1 MCSYRHLHFHPQ
13 VSNLPWFSWP
23 LNTLL
28 RVGTCLL
35 ALSFFVDI
43 FPRSSV
49 TCLIPSFSPLSH
61 RPFELRPPSAGITA
75 PHQWSSLTP
84 RISTTINCEFSS
96 HPSSRQRIHL
106 IYYHSLHCFNHNRWW
121 NSVDTSNMGSDVRL
135 VHLIHPWYA
144 SQPIAAI
151 LDWPC
156 LIWHRIPVYGGTS
169 SLRCL
174 IIFVRSSLWFSVWV
188 SAFSIVPA
196 HSRPFSFRFTFSYMW
211 YPCVLN
217 FSEPLRSLLPC
228 QGLNRAD
235 MTPYIRY
242 SSFWE
247 CSEHSRHTQ
256 RFLILAYSWAHCP
269 SSPKFIPVIMLLRV
283 DGALHWLVL

>member
-188 SAFSIVPA
+188 SAFSIRSQSYQHTHA
-196 HSRPFSFRFTFSYMW
+196 PF
-211 YPCVLN
+211 
-217 FSEPLRSLLPC
+217 PLGS
-228 QGLNRAD
+228 
-235 MTPYIRY
+235 
-242 SSFWE
+242 
-247 CSEHSRHTQ
+247 
-256 RFLILAYSWAHCP
+256 P
-269 SSPKFIPVIMLLRV
+269 SHICDTHVY
-283 DGALHWLVL
+283 

>member
-1 MCSYRHLHFHPQ
+1 MDAFWSSRRLGSCIYMEGASKCTEVIERHGRRCQVVVNVNLSFFHSDLFSYLLNPYVF
-13 VSNLPWFSWP
+13 LP
-23 LNTLL
+23 T
-28 RVGTCLL
+28 L
-35 ALSFFVDI
+35 ALSSSSLQSSLVLLTVKYTAEGWNLPSRLVFFCWHLS
-43 FPRSSV
+43 RSSV
-49 TCLIPSFSPLSH
+49 TCFIPSFSPLSH

-196 HSRPFSFRFTFSYMW
+196 HSRPFSFRFTFSYM
-211 YPCVLN
+211 
-217 FSEPLRSLLPC
+217 
-228 QGLNRAD
+228 
-235 MTPYIRY
+235 
-242 SSFWE
+242 
-247 CSEHSRHTQ
+247 
-256 RFLILAYSWAHCP
+256 
-269 SSPKFIPVIMLLRV
+269 
-283 DGALHWLVL
+283 